1 MNKNKRL
8 IILKKFEQHYSSSKI
23 KLKYKT
29 CFELLISIILS
40 AKSSDTQVNK
50 VTKKLFSYMRKPSDV
65 LDLGYDKLKVII
77 RSVGLFNKKALA
89 IIKTCRILKKIYN
102 ENIPMNKDKL
112 LLLPGVGRKT
122 ANLFLNIV
130 LKKNFIAVDTHVF
143 RVSNRTNFANGLSPY
158 HVENKLY
165 KCVPIKFQSRL
176 HSWFGLHGR
185 YFCRSLSPKC
195 SMCIIKIWCEYPYKI
210 IK

>member
-8 IILKKFEQHYSSSKI
+8 IILKKFEQHYSNLKI

-29 CFELLISIILS
+29 YFELLISIILS
-40 AKSSDTQVNK
+40 AKSSDIQVNK
-50 VTKKLFSYMRKPSDV
+50 VTKKLFLYIHKPSDI
-65 LDLGYDKLKVII
+65 LKLGYDQLKVII
-77 RSVGLFNKKALA
+77 RPVGLFNKKSLA

-122 ANLFLNIV
+122 VNLFLNIV
-130 LKKNFIAVDTHVF
+130 SKKNFIAVDTHVF
-143 RVSNRTNFANGLSPY
+143 RVSNRTNFANGISPY

-165 KCVPIKFQSRL
+165 QCVPVKFQSRL
-176 HSWFGLHGR
+176 HNWFGLHGR

-195 SMCIIKIWCEYPYKI
+195 SICIIKIWCEYHYKI